1 MRRLGAACIA
11 GSLLAL
17 VLAAELAVPS
27 FPLKDLEGFRDSV
40 RILDS
45 EGNLLRE
52 VASHDGARARWMKLA
67 EISPVAVQATIA
79 IEDHRFYRHSG
90 VDLVGLLRA
99 GGRDLRL
106 RRAAQGGSTITMQ
119 LVRLVHPHPRTL
131 AGKIGE
137 ILEAR
142 SLERALSKE
151 QILEQ
156 YLNRAPYGAGAL
168 GIEAASQRY
177 FGKPSRLLSL
187 AEAALLAGLP
197 QSPGS
202 LRGDSAVR
210 RQRQVL
216 ARMLETGAAST
227 GDIARARIE
236 PLHFAKTPPAPFAM
250 HFTEYALQAAPG
262 PGTLR
267 TSLDRD
273 LQAQAE
279 RLLRDHVRSLALDGV
294 TNAAAVVLD
303 NRTCQVLAMVG
314 SSDYWAPDTGA
325 VNGALARRQPGSA
338 LKPFTYALAFEH
350 GASPITP
357 VADIET
363 RWGEAG
369 RPLFMPKNFS
379 ESFSG
384 PVLMGDALGRSLNVP
399 AVRVAA
405 RLGRGELLE
414 KLRQIGFASLDQAAD
429 FYGLGLTLGNGEVTL
444 LELAQGYAMFA
455 RGGRICR
462 ATPLAAP
469 TVESAQAFSPQ
480 TAYLVTS
487 VLSDEALRVRAF
499 GPANALMLGFPVAVK
514 TGTSSDF
521 RDNWAIG
528 YTDRITVAVWSGD
541 FRNRALNH
549 LAGAAGAGPLFHKL
563 MKLAAGRPPRR
574 SEPPPG
580 IVEVT
585 VCEQSG
591 LLPTPFC
598 PRRRTVKVAGNSLPH
613 EECPW
618 HRTVPVDRR
627 NGLLAG
633 PKCPS
638 AFVEQRP
645 FEHLPAEFASWQKEN
660 AGRAPPSRWSPLCPL
675 EGPVPGAIVITWPRN
690 DEVFLFEPGY
700 DPRTQ
705 SLRFAAEVEP
715 RLPALTWTLDGQ
727 PLASREWPYETEW
740 RLERGRHVLRATSG
754 PTRSD
759 PVAFEVR

>member
-1 MRRLGAACIA
+1 MKRLTAAAIA

-17 VLAAELAVPS
+17 VIGAELAIRP
-27 FPLKDLEGFRDSV
+27 FLLADLAGFRDSV
-40 RILDS
+40 RVLDS

-52 VASHDGARARWMKLA
+52 VASHDGARAQWTELS
-67 EISPVAVQATIA
+67 EISPLAVQATIA
-79 IEDHRFYRHSG
+79 VEDHRFYRHSG
-90 VDLVGLLRA
+90 VDFTGLLRA
-99 GGRDLRL
+99 AARDLL
-106 RRAAQGGSTITMQ
+106 ARRAAQGGSTITMQ

-131 AGKIGE
+131 SGKIGE

-142 SLERALSKE
+142 GIERALGKE

-168 GIEAASQRY
+168 GIEAASERY
-177 FGKPSRLLSL
+177 FGKPSRHLSL

-197 QSPGS
+197 KSPGA
-202 LRGDSAVR
+202 LRGDAAIR
-210 RQRQVL
+210 RQKTVL
-216 ARMLETGAAST
+216 SRMLQTGAA
-227 GDIARARIE
+227 GEAEIARARAE
-236 PLHFAKTPPAPFAM
+236 PLRFAAHPPAPFAM
-250 HFTEYALQAAPG
+250 HFTEYALQLAPA

-267 TSLDRD
+267 TSLDRT

-279 RLLRDHVRSLALDGV
+279 RLVRDHVRALALDGV

-303 NRTCQVLAMVG
+303 NRTCEILAMVG
-314 SSDYWAPDTGA
+314 SSDYWEPHTGA
-325 VNGALARRQPGSA
+325 VNGALALRQPGSA
-338 LKPFTYALAFEH
+338 LKPFTYALAFAQ

-363 RWGEAG
+363 RWGEVG

-405 RLGRGELLE
+405 RLGHGELLE
-414 KLRQIGFASLDQAAD
+414 KLREIGFTSLEHDAD
-429 FYGLGLTLGNGEVTL
+429 WYGLGLTLGNGEVTL

-455 RGGRICR
+455 RAGRNCT
-462 ATPLAAP
+462 ATPFAAAP
-469 TVESAQAFSPQ
+469 SKDSQAFTPQ
-480 TAYLVTS
+480 ETWLITS

-499 GPANALMLGFPVAVK
+499 GPDNALMLGFPVAVK

-528 YTDRITVAVWSGD
+528 YTERYTVAVWSGD
-541 FRNRALNH
+541 FRNRPLNH
-549 LAGAAGAGPLFHKL
+549 LAAAAGAGPLFHKL
-563 MKLAAGRPPRR
+563 MKLVSGKLPPA
-574 SEPPPG
+574 PDG
-580 IVEVT
+580 IREVT

-598 PRRRTVKVAGNSLPH
+598 PRRRTMRVEEHSLPR

-618 HRTVPVDRR
+618 HRTLSIDKR

-633 PKCPS
+633 TKCPH

-645 FEHLPAEFASWQKEN
+645 FEMLPAEFTSWQKDN
-660 AGRAPPSRWSPLCPL
+660 PGRAPPSRWSPLCPA
-675 EGPVPGAIVITWPRN
+675 EGAVPGAIVITWPRN
-690 DEVFLFEPGY
+690 DEVFLIEPGY

-705 SLRFAAEVEP
+705 SLRLSAEVEP
-715 RLPALTWTLDGQ
+715 RLPELTWTLDGA
-727 PLASREWPYETEW
+727 PLAQRGWPYEADW
-740 RLERGRHVLRATSG
+740 QLQRGRHVLRAVAGAS
-754 PTRSD
+754 RSD
-759 PVAFEVR
+759 PVEFEVR